1 MRHIDSFLES
11 FVDYLSGSVTGEE
24 WERQVELYRD
34 ALQRRDLTFAVKSNR
49 LWEQISNG
57 KEKTEEAVTV
67 IQLSCIRLDSR
78 FICILLIIKTK

>member
-1 MRHIDSFLES
+1 MRRIDSFLES

-24 WERQVELYRD
+24 WERQVEVYRA
-34 ALQRRDLTFAVKSNR
+34 ALQRRDLTLADKSNR

-57 KEKTEEAVTV
+57 KEKNGGSSDY

-78 FICILLIIKTK
+78 FICILLIMKTK